1 MKEDGIIRI
10 MKREAKNITLTGK
23 APIEGALPKW
33 LHYMDHDLQFSFR
46 SYLSA
51 STKIGHRTRVF
62 AVEYDIESRSFKS
75 FIDTVPY
82 N

>member
-1 MKEDGIIRI
+1 MTEAGIINI
-10 MKREAKNITLTGK
+10 MQREAKNIVSTGK
-23 APIEGALPKW
+23 APKDGALPKW
-33 LHYMDHDLQFSFR
+33 LHYMDHGLQFSMR
-46 SYLSA
+46 STLSA

-62 AVEYDIESRSFKS
+62 FTEYDINSNRFKS